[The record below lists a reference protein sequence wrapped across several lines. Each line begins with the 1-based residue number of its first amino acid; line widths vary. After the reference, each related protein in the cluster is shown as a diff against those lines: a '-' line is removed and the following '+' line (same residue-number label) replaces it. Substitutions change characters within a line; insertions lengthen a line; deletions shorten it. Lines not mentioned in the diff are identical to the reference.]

1 MKDDFHKFQQNV
13 VGTIE
18 ISGNNRPN
26 VLILYSRNMLHSSA
40 ILVNLIDNAIYM
52 WTANNNEKI
61 LQTTYAPVDV

>member
-26 VLILYSRNMLHSSA
+26 ILILYSRNMLHSSA